1 MSDTMSKSSKEKS
14 LQSVLERGAEE
25 AKSSRRAKRLAQHQH
40 WMRVMMEG
48 QATPDLTYQKPKV

>member
-1 MSDTMSKSSKEKS
+1 MTDTMSKSSKQKNIQE
-14 LQSVLERGAEE
+14 VLERGAEE
-25 AKSSRRAKRLAQHQH
+25 AKNSRRAKRLAQHQH

>member
-1 MSDTMSKSSKEKS
+1 MTDIMSKSSKES
-14 LQSVLERGAEE
+14 NLQTVLERGAEE
-25 AKSSRRAKRLAQHQH
+25 AKCSRRAKRIAQHQH

>member
-1 MSDTMSKSSKEKS
+1 MSDTMSKSSKEKN